1 MATLYRKYRPQI
13 FDEVIGQDHVVLTLK
28 NALEQ
33 NRVAHAYLFCGPR
46 GVGKT
51 TVARILAKAVNCLQ
65 EKNRPCGKCRNCVD
79 IMEGK
84 FIDLIEIDAAS
95 NRGIDEIRE
104 LRDKVNFAPSVGRKK
119 VYIID
124 EVHMLTREAVNAL
137 LKTLEEPPE
146 HSIFI
151 FATTEAHKLLDTL
164 ISRCQRFDFHL
175 GSHELLKKSI
185 KKVAEK
191 ENLKISDEIIDLIV
205 KSSGGSYRDAQSL
218 LGQIAPNLKK
228 EISLNEALNLLHLTG
243 LEQVLKF
250 VSILEDAPAS
260 KAFEFIDELN
270 IQGTNFEEFLSQ
282 LIFQLRLK
290 LIEGVKSGAD
300 VSQNERILARLVE
313 AVSQMKVSPIDS
325 LPLELAAIDI
335 CDRPEA
341 ESQISRIKN
350 KELRIKDDEEKNKTK
365 IDDPPLNS
373 KFLILNSKK
382 PDGKSEVISEKK
394 SPVVKKDTTDKL
406 FFSSEER
413 MAIIEGVAA
422 KNKPLGSLLG
432 VAVWENDGGSI
443 KILVEYPLYKDKIM
457 SKNSL
462 TLLEDEIETVLGAKS
477 RVLCEIISKKDID
490 AEIGEVFELAEG

>member
-13 FDEVIGQDHVVLTLK
+13 FDEVIGQDHVVMTLK

-51 TVARILAKAVNCLQ
+51 TVARILAKAVNCLD
-65 EKNRPCGKCRNCVD
+65 EKNRPCGKCRNCMD
-79 IMEGK
+79 ITQGK

-104 LRDKVNFAPSVGRKK
+104 LRDKVKFAPSIGKKK

-175 GSHELLKKSI
+175 GARELILKSI
-185 KKVAEK
+185 KKIAKK
-191 ENLKISDEIIDLIV
+191 EDLKISDEIVDLII

-218 LGQIAPNLKK
+218 LGQIAPNLQK
-228 EISLNEALNLLHLTG
+228 EISLGEALNLLHLTG

-250 VSILEDAPAS
+250 VSILEGS
-260 KAFEFIDELN
+260 EVLEAFEYIEELN
-270 IQGTNFEEFLSQ
+270 IQGTNFEEFLNQ
-282 LIFQLRLK
+282 LIYQLREK
-290 LIEGVKSGAD
+290 LVEGVRGGKE
-300 VSQNERILARLVE
+300 VSWYKRTLTRLVE
-313 AVSQMKVSPIDS
+313 ATSQMKYSPIDS
-325 LPLELAAIDI
+325 LPLELAVIDV
-335 CDRPEA
+335 CGVDRNVDGLKV
-341 ESQISRIKN
+341 QIKGDQTEEKVKIEQS
-350 KELRIKDDEEKNKTK
+350 EIKD
-365 IDDPPLNS
+365 
-373 KFLILNSKK
+373 K
-382 PDGKSEVISEKK
+382 PDGSKVESQK
-394 SPVVKKDTTDKL
+394 SPHAPRPTPHEAN
-406 FFSSEER
+406 FSSEER
-413 MAIIEGVAA
+413 MAIIEAVSTR
-422 KNKPLGSLLG
+422 NKPLGSLLG
-432 VAVWENDGGSI
+432 SAVWENLSGSI
-443 KILVEYPLYKDKIM
+443 RILVEYPLYKDKIM

-462 TLLEDEIETVLGAKS
+462 TLLENEIETVLGAKTKI
-477 RVLCEIISKKDID
+477 VCEVEPKKEID
-490 AEIGEVFELAEG
+490 AEIGEVFELA